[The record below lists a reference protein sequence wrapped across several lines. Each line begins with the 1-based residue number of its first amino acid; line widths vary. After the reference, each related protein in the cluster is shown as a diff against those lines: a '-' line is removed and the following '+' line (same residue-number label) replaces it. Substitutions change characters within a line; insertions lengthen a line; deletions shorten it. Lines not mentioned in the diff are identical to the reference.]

1 MLVPFKDMGKALLF
15 VFFPSAQCAICR
27 GLRKE
32 VGHRCLACM
41 RLRFHGYDQSGKM
54 GIPPSGNYLQNRC
67 PMGNG
72 YDAGK
77 DITVDF
83 RAISNGIHVNRRMP
97 QWVLC
102 QDASTN
108 HWRSAP
114 HSLGALV
121 EIHLD

>member
-1 MLVPFKDMGKALLF
+1 MLVPFKGMEKALLF

-27 GLRKE
+27 GLRKA
-32 VGHRCLACM
+32 VGHRCLAC
-41 RLRFHGYDQSGKM
+41 RGLRFHEHDQSGKI

-67 PMGNG
+67 PMVDGC
-72 YDAGK
+72 DAGK

-83 RAISNGIHVNRRMP
+83 RAISNEIHVNRRSA

-108 HWRSAP
+108 HWRFVP
-114 HSLGALV
+114 HSLGPLV